1 MVARISCHRRRLRR
15 RVSAVLRPDG
25 LALDAL
31 HRREAFQLC
40 AQRRPRR
47 ADLCLGRRPTIG
59 KARQQGAK
67 LYLISFSADDFGPI
81 IEHAPSTLAAWL
93 EGVEDRST
101 TFRTRVN
108 LAIGAYHAISE
119 ALLRVEPDRGVL
131 LWRALRQVRHTR
143 ITGTSGI
150 DDLLLMLFRVPPSAA
165 VELLLNEIFE
175 PTTTNTDK
183 ELLELSIA
191 AETNGRAQWL
201 SNFIEQ
207 DRSSSVEWRRQR
219 AEVLEGFQFDQ
230 SLPVK
235 DAWPEGPAPSDSAIH
250 TRRAAKWR
258 FRAACMRHWWN
269 AYSEAD
275 TEEAAYAAWTLFVAS
290 ADRRHSVIRAQKPL
304 KANGSYLAHRKAVH
318 LIRNLDALD
327 SAVKERERNADSEF
341 LFTRI
346 SAAISPWAR

>member
-1 MVARISCHRRRLRR
+1 
-15 RVSAVLRPDG
+15 
-25 LALDAL
+25 
-31 HRREAFQLC
+31 
-40 AQRRPRR
+40 
-47 ADLCLGRRPTIG
+47 
-59 KARQQGAK
+59 
-67 LYLISFSADDFGPI
+67 
-81 IEHAPSTLAAWL
+81 
-93 EGVEDRST
+93 
-101 TFRTRVN
+101 
-108 LAIGAYHAISE
+108 
-119 ALLRVEPDRGVL
+119 
-131 LWRALRQVRHTR
+131 
-143 ITGTSGI
+143 
-150 DDLLLMLFRVPPSAA
+150 MLFRVPPSAA